1 MTLKTIQKLLSS
13 ITLDA
18 ELAKLFENVPEEN
31 VFFIAVSENAT
42 GAMIN
47 NNMHPGAAL
56 EAVEPL
62 LKFAQL
68 KMREC
73 ECSGCKRNLHG
84 VNLLLATLGA
94 MSTGMDTD
102 NETKH

>member
-1 MTLKTIQKLLSS
+1 MTLKTIQNLLSN

-31 VFFIAVSENAT
+31 VFFIAVSDDKT

-73 ECSGCKRNLHG
+73 DCPGCKRNIHG
-84 VNLLLATLGA
+84 VNLLLATLEA
-94 MSTGMDTD
+94 MSASVNTG